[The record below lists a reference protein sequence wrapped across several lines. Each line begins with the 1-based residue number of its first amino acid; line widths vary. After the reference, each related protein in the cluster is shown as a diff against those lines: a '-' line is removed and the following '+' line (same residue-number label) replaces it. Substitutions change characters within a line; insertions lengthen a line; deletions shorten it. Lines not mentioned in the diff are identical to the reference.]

1 MRHIWGY
8 KREQREKRLKEGRLS
23 YDKLT
28 TDDKLIISM
37 RKDFE
42 SGKAP
47 ELYLLWH
54 SVLTAISFAF
64 FIGLFSAEGFYHKS
78 YVLISSSIFFTISLV
93 MNGIFSI
100 FYQAANKMF
109 DGNHMFKIHLN
120 NKIEYARLI
129 ALLSPFIATL
139 LLIFFYSI
147 LATILGIMAIAITG
161 FIFYRAINHDLIKL
175 ESEIRKQWRNALK
188 NDDIET
194 LDRIE
199 RRYG

>member
-8 KREQREKRLKEGRLS
+8 KKGQREKRLKEGHLP

-28 TDDKLIISM
+28 IHDKTIISM

-42 SGKAP
+42 SGKSP

-78 YVLISSSIFFTISLV
+78 CLLISSSVFFTISLV
-93 MNGIFSI
+93 MNGMFSV
-100 FYQAANKMF
+100 FYQIANKMF

-120 NKIEYARLI
+120 NKIEYARFI
-129 ALLSPFIATL
+129 ALLSPFVATL
-139 LLIFFYSI
+139 LLILFYSI
-147 LATILGIMAIAITG
+147 LATVLGVVAIAITG
-161 FIFYRAINHDLIKL
+161 FIFYRVIGHDVIKL
-175 ESEIRKQWRNALK
+175 ESEIRKQWMNALEH
-188 NDDIET
+188 DDLET
-194 LDRIE
+194 LERIE